1 MTCNL
6 VLGYEPSFQVIKQK
20 LNNKYLI
27 EKIIPIE
34 DEMLGYLGKYFILK
48 GKRET
53 NEEPAI
59 FSFFLKIVP
68 NSEKQKNF
76 VKQSSVFN
84 NEIILYEN
92 LFPQMKFEGI
102 PKFILGLKDNFI
114 LLEEMTVRNFQMLD
128 KLKTFN
134 LNFCQIALTAL
145 AEFHAKSILFERRES
160 IVKFLN
166 EKNCN
171 LHSPESLM
179 SGALKTN
186 INGVC
191 HIIDFII
198 SIEKCE
204 KQWKLVKKC
213 LKNEAEQ
220 YYKRNFVEKKVLCH
234 TDLWSNNIL
243 FQLDDN
249 RNPINCC
256 LVDFQLCR
264 YAPPALDVLI
274 FLYFTTTK
282 ELKKKHFEELI
293 DFYYDELKKNLEK
306 EDVDIQGI
314 LPLLEFKKTIKQLK
328 LMAMTAVIAYMSID
342 LLTTNVNKKG
352 SVSKKEVWNCLSFNT
367 KELVLKQFLAVDE
380 YKFRIKN
387 NLSEIYEEITG
398 DECTIEK
405 C

>member
-1 MTCNL
+1 MNL
-6 VLGYEPSFQVIKQK
+6 VLGYEPSFQVIRKK
-20 LNNKYLI
+20 LKSEYII

-48 GKRET
+48 GRRET
-53 NEEPAI
+53 AEEPVN

-76 VKQSSVFN
+76 VKESSVFN

-92 LFPQMKFEGI
+92 LFSQMKFLRR
-102 PKFILGLKDNFI
+102 PKFILGLKNNFI
-114 LLEEMTVRNFQMLD
+114 LLEEMTTRNFQMLD

-134 LNFCQIALTAL
+134 LNFCQTALTAI
-145 AEFHAKSILFERRES
+145 AEFHGKSLLFERRES

-198 SIEKCE
+198 SGEKCK
-204 KQWKLVKKC
+204 KQWLLVKKS
-213 LKNEAEQ
+213 LKNEAEK
-220 YYKRNFVEKKVLCH
+220 YYRRMFGGKKVLCH

-243 FQLDDN
+243 FQLDQVG
-249 RNPINCC
+249 NPVNCC

-293 DFYYDELKKNLEK
+293 DFYYCELKKNLEK
-306 EDVDIQGI
+306 ENVDIEGI
-314 LPLLEFKKTIKQLK
+314 LPFLEFKKTIKQLK
-328 LMAMTAVIAYMSID
+328 IMAMTAVIAYMSID
-342 LLTTNVNKKG
+342 LLTTNSNKQG
-352 SVSKKEVWNCLSFNT
+352 SVSKKEVWNCLSSNT

-380 YKFRIKN
+380 YNFRIKN

-398 DECTIEK
+398 EECTIEE